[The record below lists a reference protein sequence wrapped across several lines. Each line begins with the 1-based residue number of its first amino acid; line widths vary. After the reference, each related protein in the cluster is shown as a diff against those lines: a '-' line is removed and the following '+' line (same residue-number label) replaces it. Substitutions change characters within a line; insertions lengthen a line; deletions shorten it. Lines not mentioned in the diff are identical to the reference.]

1 MNDRLDGDL
10 PASTAG
16 QFPGFLHLP
25 QVQILWAVVVPR
37 PGCTEAALQD
47 HCGNRLPPY
56 KRPARFALLNALPRT
71 VTGRVIKDRL
81 KALLKEA
88 SCKTPTRIE
97 TSPRAA

>member
-1 MNDRLDGDL
+1 MNDYLDGDL

-25 QVQILWAVVVPR
+25 QVQILWAAVVPR

-47 HCGNRLPPY
+47 HCGNRLPPH
-56 KRPARFALLNALPRT
+56 KRPARFALLSDLPRT
-71 VTGRVIKDRL
+71 VTGRGIKDRL

-88 SCKTPTRIE
+88 SCKTPTRID
-97 TSPRAA
+97 TAPRVA

>member
-1 MNDRLDGDL
+1 MNDCLDSDL
-10 PASTAG
+10 LASTAG

-25 QVQILWAVVVPR
+25 QVQILWAVVVLR
-37 PGCTEAALQD
+37 PGCTEAALRD
-47 HCGNRLPPY
+47 HCGNRLPTY
-56 KRPARFALLNALPRT
+56 KRPARFALLSALPRT

-88 SCKTPTRIE
+88 SCKAPTGID